1 MNNNNNNISKKAGG
15 YSQCRQ
21 FLCYIISEQG
31 IKLWTAEGQIHL
43 HVVFEVRLEH
53 RIAIPVY
60 WLLSHAVTSPR
71 RYKPIRKVELFWF

>member
-1 MNNNNNNISKKAGG
+1 MNNNNNNNNISKKVAG

-21 FLCYIISEQG
+21 FLCYIINEQG

-53 RIAIPVY
+53 RIVRCTDYSATLS
-60 WLLSHAVTSPR
+60 LLPGDISLS
-71 RYKPIRKVELFWF
+71 EM